1 MGLWAVGSLS
11 LEFGLVHVLVGRKC
25 LGVKSIARCLL
36 SLVCCPQNVYSVCS
50 SPYRILSLIRVL
62 LLNSLQGLL
71 ILILRF
77 GIFQTN
83 SNDNLRLKNSVAFIQ
98 RLTRVLLDQNG
109 CTCDLV
115 KSLQCLKY
123 PIVG

>member
-11 LEFGLVHVLVGRKC
+11 FEFGLVHVLVGRKC
-25 LGVKSIARCLL
+25 LGAKSIARCLL
-36 SLVCCPQNVYSVCS
+36 SLVCWPQNVYSVCS
-50 SPYRILSLIRVL
+50 SPNRFLSLIRVL

-109 CTCDLV
+109 WTCDLV
-115 KSLQCLKY
+115 KSL
-123 PIVG
+123 